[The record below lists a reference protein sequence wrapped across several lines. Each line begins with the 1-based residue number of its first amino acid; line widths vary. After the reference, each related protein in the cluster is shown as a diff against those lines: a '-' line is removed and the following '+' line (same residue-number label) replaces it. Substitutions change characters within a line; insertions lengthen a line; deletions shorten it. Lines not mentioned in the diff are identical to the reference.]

1 MSQETFKEMPVEK
14 SEVLTSL
21 RRVKGPD
28 LESNIVDLG
37 LVSEI
42 FIKDDRVYFSITIP
56 ASRAEELEQLR
67 KAAEKVVSEIKGV
80 AGVSAVLTAEA
91 SAGAPPGSSLASRPF
106 PSIHAFRQRGPKARR
121 ATPQDRVRPQRPE
134 RMAARECKA
143 YQASSM

>member
-91 SAGAPPGSSLASRPF
+91 SSGAPRAPAPRATF
-106 PSIHAFRQRGPKARR
+106 PSIHVFRQHGPKARR
-121 ATPQDRVRPQRPE
+121 ATPQGRVRPQRPE
-134 RMAARECKA
+134 RMAARGCKA
-143 YQASSM
+143 YRASSM

>member
-80 AGVSAVLTAEA
+80 AGVSA
-91 SAGAPPGSSLASRPF
+91 
-106 PSIHAFRQRGPKARR
+106 
-121 ATPQDRVRPQRPE
+121 
-134 RMAARECKA
+134 
-143 YQASSM
+143 

>member
-91 SAGAPPGSSLASRPF
+91 SSGAPRAPAPRAI
-106 PSIHAFRQRGPKARR
+106 PSIRVFRQRGPKAQR
-121 ATPQDRVRPQRPE
+121 ATPQGRVRPQRPE
-134 RMAARECKA
+134 RMAARGCKA
-143 YQASSM
+143 YRASSM

>member
-91 SAGAPPGSSLASRPF
+91 SSGAPRALSPASHH
-106 PSIHAFRQRGPKARR
+106 S
-121 ATPQDRVRPQRPE
+121 
-134 RMAARECKA
+134 
-143 YQASSM
+143 